1 MNTGPIPGPPLRR
14 SLAWRVA
21 VVGCALLVARCGGSS
36 PSAPSADVTITISSS
51 GVSPAEVRVP
61 VGGKVAFVNSDVR
74 PHAMSSDP
82 LQVHTDCPAI
92 NDVGFLNPGQSRNTG
107 ALTAARVCGFHDHTN
122 ENDPTWKG
130 RIIVQ

>member
-1 MNTGPIPGPPLRR
+1 MIAQPTFRPVPRHRLPRR
-14 SLAWRVA
+14 LAGLCA
-21 VVGCALLVARCGGSS
+21 VLFLAHCGGS

-51 GVSPAEVRVP
+51 GLSPADVRIP
-61 VGGKVAFVNSDVR
+61 VGGRVAFVNSDAR

-82 LQVHTDCPAI
+82 VQIHTDCPAI

-107 ALTAARVCGFHDHTN
+107 ALTVARVCGFHDHTN

-130 RIIVQ
+130 RIVVQ